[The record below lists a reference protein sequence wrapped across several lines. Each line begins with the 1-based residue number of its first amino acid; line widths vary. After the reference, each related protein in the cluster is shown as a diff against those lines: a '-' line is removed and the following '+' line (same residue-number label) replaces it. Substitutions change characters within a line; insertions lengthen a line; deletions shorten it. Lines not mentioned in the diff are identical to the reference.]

1 MTENSFIPVI
11 DLTPAR
17 AGDIALA
24 GKQIHHAFIT
34 SGFCYVKNH
43 GIPDAYIENLRRE
56 SLDFF
61 HLPLSEKDQY
71 RPKQAVRGFNALN
84 RTIMYGAER
93 PDYKEFF
100 QIGPEFP
107 PDGMESP
114 PQNDLQGPNVWPE
127 GRPAFRQ
134 AFLNYYQ
141 AAAQCGQLL
150 LKAVANS
157 LNLDSNFFEKKYHY
171 PLQRTQTIWYPPA
184 QMPADTTSITYGV
197 APHTDY
203 GCITLLWQD
212 DTGGLEVQNLQN
224 EWVPAAPVPGTL
236 VINIGDL
243 LCRWS
248 NNRYRSNMH
257 RVLNK
262 SGKERF
268 SIATFYDPD
277 FDAVINPR
285 DLGLPEG
292 QASCYEPV
300 TAGAYI
306 MGRIRD
312 SQQKNK
318 SKK

>member
-1 MTENSFIPVI
+1 MTQDTFIPVI
-11 DLTPAR
+11 DLAPAHT
-17 AGDIALA
+17 GNYALV
-24 GKQIHHAFIT
+24 GQKIHDAFVS
-34 SGFCYVKNH
+34 SGFCYIKNH
-43 GIPDAYIENLRRE
+43 GIPTECIEELKKQ

-61 HLPLSEKDQY
+61 HLPLSEKERY

-84 RTIMYGAER
+84 RTIMYGAAR
-93 PDYKEFF
+93 PDYKEFY
-100 QIGPEFP
+100 QIGPELSP
-107 PDGMESP
+107 ESEQKLP
-114 PQNDLQGPNVWPE
+114 KNELQGANIWPE
-127 GRPAFRQ
+127 DRPAFRD
-134 AFLNYYQ
+134 AFLAYYK
-141 AAAQCGQLL
+141 AVAECGQIL
-150 LKAVANS
+150 LKAVAHS
-157 LNLDSNFFEKKYHY
+157 LNLESQFFEKKYHY

-184 QMPADTTSITYGV
+184 EARSESEIITYGV

-224 EWVPAAPVPGTL
+224 EWVSAVPIPDTL

-248 NNRYRSNMH
+248 NDRYRSNMH

-277 FDAVINPR
+277 FDAVIDPR
-285 DLGLPEG
+285 DLGLPETET
-292 QASCYEPV
+292 SHYEPV

-306 MGRIRD
+306 MKRISE
-312 SQQKNK
+312 SQKKK
-318 SKK
+318 SA

>member
-1 MTENSFIPVI
+1 MTQDNFIPVI
-11 DLTPAR
+11 DLAPAR
-17 AGDIALA
+17 EGDDVLV
-24 GKQIHHAFIT
+24 GKQIHDAFVS
-34 SGFCYVKNH
+34 SGFCYIKNH
-43 GIPDAYIENLRRE
+43 GISENCIAELKKQA
-56 SLDFF
+56 LDFF
-61 HLPLSEKDQY
+61 HLPLSEKDRY

-84 RTIMYGAER
+84 RTIMYGADH
-93 PDYKEFF
+93 PDYKEFY

-107 PDGMESP
+107 PASGQSL
-114 PQNDLQGPNVWPE
+114 PQNELQGPNIWPE
-127 GRPAFRQ
+127 GRPAFRE
-134 AFLNYYQ
+134 AFLEYYKTVG
-141 AAAQCGQLL
+141 ACGQVL

-157 LNLDSNFFEKKYHY
+157 LNLDSSFFEKKYHY
-171 PLQRTQTIWYPPA
+171 PLQRTQAIWYPPA
-184 QMPADTTSITYGV
+184 EACPESESITYGV

-224 EWVPAAPVPGTL
+224 EWVSAVPIPGTL

-248 NNRYRSNMH
+248 NDRYRSNMH

-277 FDAVINPR
+277 FGAIIDPH
-285 DLGLPEG
+285 DLGLPET
-292 QASCYEPV
+292 QASHYAPV

-306 MGRIRD
+306 MGRISD
-312 SQQKNK
+312 SQ
-318 SKK
+318 KKKIS

>member
-1 MTENSFIPVI
+1 MTTGSFIPVL
-11 DLTPAR
+11 DLAPAR
-17 AGDIALA
+17 EGNVTLL
-24 GKQIHHAFIT
+24 GQQIHEAFVT

-43 GIPDAYIENLRRE
+43 GIKDDYIKKIQKE
-56 SLDFF
+56 SMSFF
-61 HLPLSEKDQY
+61 HLPLSEKDRY

-84 RTIMYGAER
+84 RTIMYGAEK
-93 PDYKEFF
+93 PDYKEFY
-100 QIGPEFP
+100 QIGPEFL
-107 PDGMESP
+107 PDGLKEP
-114 PQNDLQGPNVWPE
+114 PQNELQGVNVWPE
-127 GRPAFRQ
+127 DRPAFRQ
-134 AFLNYYQ
+134 AFLDYYQ
-141 AAAQCGQLL
+141 AAAECGQLL
-150 LKAVANS
+150 LKAVASS
-157 LNLDSNFFEKKYHY
+157 LNLSPDFFKKKYHY

-184 QMPADTTSITYGV
+184 EMPSVSESITYGV

-224 EWVPAAPVPGTL
+224 EWVPAAPIPGTL

-277 FDAVINPR
+277 FDAVIDPR
-285 DLGLPEG
+285 DLGLPDPEV
-292 QASCYEPV
+292 SHYEPV

-312 SQQKNK
+312 SQQK
-318 SKK
+318 KKP

>member
-1 MTENSFIPVI
+1 MTTSSFIPVL
-11 DLTPAR
+11 DLAPAR
-17 AGDIALA
+17 GGNIALL
-24 GKQIHHAFIT
+24 GEQIHEAFVT
-34 SGFCYVKNH
+34 SGFCYIKNH
-43 GIPDAYIENLRRE
+43 GISEECIERLRQE
-56 SLDFF
+56 ALDFF
-61 HLPLSEKDQY
+61 HLPLSEKDRY

-84 RTIMYGAER
+84 RTIMYGAEK
-93 PDYKEFF
+93 PDYKEFY
-100 QIGPEFP
+100 QIGPEFL
-107 PDGMESP
+107 PDGLKEP
-114 PQNDLQGPNVWPE
+114 PQNELQGVNVWPE

-134 AFLNYYQ
+134 AFLDYYQ
-141 AAAQCGQLL
+141 AAAECGQLL
-150 LKAVANS
+150 LKAVASS
-157 LNLDSNFFEKKYHY
+157 LNLPPDFFKKKYHY

-184 QMPADTTSITYGV
+184 EMPLGSESITYGV

-224 EWVPAAPVPGTL
+224 EWVPAAPIPGTL

-268 SIATFYDPD
+268 SVATFYDPD
-277 FDAVINPR
+277 FDAVIDPR
-285 DLGLPEG
+285 DLGLPDTE
-292 QASCYEPV
+292 ASHYEPV

-312 SQQKNK
+312 SQQK
-318 SKK
+318 KKP

>member
-1 MTENSFIPVI
+1 MTTGGFIPVL
-11 DLTPAR
+11 DL
-17 AGDIALA
+17 DIARSGNIALL
-24 GKQIHHAFIT
+24 GKEIHEAFVT
-34 SGFCYVKNH
+34 SGFCYVKSH
-43 GIPDAYIENLRRE
+43 GISDECIKKLHAE
-56 SLDFF
+56 SMNFF
-61 HLPLSEKDQY
+61 HLPLSEKDRY

-84 RTIMYGAER
+84 RTIMYGAEK
-93 PDYKEFF
+93 PDYKEFY

-107 PDGMESP
+107 PNGLKER
-114 PQNDLQGPNVWPE
+114 PQNELQGSNVWPD
-127 GRPAFRQ
+127 GRPVFRQ
-134 AFLNYYQ
+134 AFLDYYQ
-141 AAAQCGQLL
+141 AVAECGQILL
-150 LKAVANS
+150 AAVASS
-157 LNLDSNFFEKKYHY
+157 LNLSHDFFKRKYRY

-184 QMPADTTSITYGV
+184 ENPSTFEGITYGV

-212 DTGGLEVQNLQN
+212 DTGGLEVKNLQN
-224 EWVPAAPVPGTL
+224 EWIPADPIADTL

-257 RVLNK
+257 RVINK

-277 FDAVINPR
+277 FDAVIDPLE
-285 DLGLPEG
+285 LGVPDAEG
-292 QASCYEPV
+292 SHYEPV

-312 SQQKNK
+312 SQQE
-318 SKK
+318 KKL